1 MGYKYLG
8 FLNKRIAKKW
18 GLYKHMK
25 KPILVYDDR
34 IKHVEERHLKEFGN
48 IENILYTYG
57 KLSNIIDKPDYVYY
71 NKKDRGLEYYK
82 FLNKNICVVVRVSE
96 GRVLKVRSWYPV
108 NARKIAKRK
117 KKEMLEKKTV

>member
-8 FLNKRIAKKW
+8 FLNKRIAKQW

-34 IKHVEERHLKEFGN
+34 LKHVEERHLKEFGN
-48 IENILYTYG
+48 IENILYTYD
-57 KLSNIIDKPDYVYY
+57 KLSNIINKPDYVYY

-108 NARKIAKRK
+108 NARKIANRK
-117 KKEMLEKKTV
+117 KKEMLEK